1 MMFMLRRVILEQE
14 DGSLL
19 KDYLTDK
26 LKLSQRLVKKVRS
39 EEGKLFVNGEHRT
52 VRYRLKAEDVTEI
65 GFPPEKGSSQL
76 VPEKMDLAIL
86 HEDEH
91 LLVIDKEAGIP
102 TIPSRLHPQGTL
114 ANGILF
120 YYETKQIPY
129 TIHVVTRLD
138 KDTSGL
144 VLIAKHQYSHSLLSK
159 LQRANKIERV
169 YRAIVYGKMPE
180 RSATIDAPIGRNPDS
195 IIERMVRED
204 GKRAVT
210 HYETLMETEQYSEVK
225 VKLETGRTHQ
235 IRVHFSHLGHPLVGD
250 GLYGGKMGKLN
261 RQALHCSEICFTHP
275 FSGENI
281 RIVSNLPKEMAD
293 LLR

>member
-26 LKLSQRLVKKVRS
+26 LKLSQRLVKKVKS

-52 VRYRLKAEDVTEI
+52 VRYRLKAEDVLEI

-180 RSATIDAPIGRNPDS
+180 RSGTIDAPIGRNPDS

-225 VKLETGRTHQ
+225 IKLETGRTHQ

-250 GLYGGKMGKLN
+250 CLYGGKMGKLK

-281 RIVSNLPKEMAD
+281 RIVSDLPKEMAD

>member
-1 MMFMLRRVILEQE
+1 MLRRVILEQE

-26 LKLSQRLVKKVRS
+26 LKLSQRLVKKVKS

-52 VRYRLKAEDVTEI
+52 VRYRLKAEDVLEI

-76 VPEKMDLAIL
+76 APEKMDLAIL

-159 LQRANKIERV
+159 LQRANKIKRV

-180 RSATIDAPIGRNPDS
+180 RSGTIDAPIGRNPDS